1 MDKSNSETAVTSW
14 ELIPLTPEYI
24 DNEHGNY
31 VKALT
36 DAIND
41 EKVTN
46 VALSGNYGVGKSS
59 ILNKFANMDGIKD
72 RAIQFMARSREF
84 SIS

>member
-1 MDKSNSETAVTSW
+1 MDKSKSETAATSW
-14 ELIPLTPEYI
+14 GLIPLTPEYI
-24 DNEHGNY
+24 NNEHGSY

-36 DAIND
+36 DAISD

-59 ILNKFANMDGIKD
+59 ILHRFANMDGIKD
-72 RAIQFMARSREF
+72 RVVEI
-84 SIS
+84 